1 MTDAAQ
7 IPLLDLGPQHRALAR
22 DMRRAVT
29 KVLTTQWFVLGP
41 EGKALEAESAQAI
54 GVKHAIGCAS
64 GSDALLLVLRALD
77 YGPGDSIVT
86 TPMTFF
92 ASAGA
97 PARLGCRVDFVD
109 IEPDTINMDP
119 AALERFLATCT
130 KEADGT
136 LREPKQGAR
145 VRAVMA
151 VDIFGRPCDYER
163 LQAICTAHGLE
174 LIEDAAQAWGSSYRG
189 KRCGAFGRAA
199 TFSFYPTKNLGGAGD
214 GGLITTDD
222 DALAERLRSLRVHG
236 SSKRRYVHEEV
247 GINSRLDEL
256 QAAIVRVKLPHVDG
270 WNAQRRVHAA
280 AYDSAFEELEGVT
293 PLRRPLP
300 HVETIYHLYTVR
312 AERRD
317 ELKAALD
324 AAKVGNGVYYPIP
337 LHLQECF
344 ANFGYRAGD
353 LPQAEAAA
361 AEVISLPMYPE
372 LPEDARARVID
383 AVRRFYA

>member
-1 MTDAAQ
+1 MNDVAP
-7 IPLLDLGPQHRALAR
+7 IPLLDLGPQHRALAA
-22 DMRRAVT
+22 DIRRAVT
-29 KVLTTQWFVLGP
+29 KVLVSQWFVLGP
-41 EGKALEAESAQAI
+41 EGKALEQEAAAAI
-54 GVKHAIGCAS
+54 GVAHAIGCAS
-64 GSDALLLVLRALD
+64 GSDALLLVLRAMD
-77 YGPGDSIVT
+77 FGPGDAVIT

-119 AALERFLATCT
+119 ASLEAFLATCT
-130 KEADGT
+130 KEGDGT

-151 VDIFGRPCDYER
+151 VDIFGRPCDYDR
-163 LQAICTAHGLE
+163 LEAICAEHGLE

-189 KRCGAFGRAA
+189 KRCGAFGRAG

-256 QAAIVRVKLPHVDG
+256 QAAIVRTKLPHVDG
-270 WNAQRRVHAA
+270 WNAQRREHAA
-280 AYDSAFEELEGVT
+280 AYDAAFSDIEGVT
-293 PLRRPLP
+293 PLRAALP
-300 HVETIYHLYTVR
+300 QVSTIYHLYTIR
-312 AERRD
+312 AQRRD
-317 ELKAALD
+317 ELKQALD

-344 ANFGYRAGD
+344 SGFGYQPGD
-353 LPQAEAAA
+353 LPEAEAAA

-372 LPEDARARVID
+372 LPEASRQRVID
-383 AVRRFYA
+383 TVRAFYA